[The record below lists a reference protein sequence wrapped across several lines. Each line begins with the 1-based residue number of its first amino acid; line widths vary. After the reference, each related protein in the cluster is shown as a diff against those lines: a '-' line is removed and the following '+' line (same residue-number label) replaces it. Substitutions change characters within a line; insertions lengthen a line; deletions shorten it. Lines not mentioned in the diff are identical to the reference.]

1 MSMAARVAEE
11 LNLPANRV
19 SYQIRY
25 DATVSERT
33 SIKFMTDGVLLR
45 ELSQDF
51 LLTKYSVIIVDEA
64 HERSMNTDILI
75 GVLSRVIR
83 LRDEMWREGKD
94 GVKPL
99 RLIIMSATLRVTDF
113 TENTTL
119 FSTPPPII
127 SVEGRQ
133 HPVSVHFNRRTTHD
147 YVNEA
152 VKKASKIHARLPA
165 GGILIFLTGQ
175 NEVHDLCRKLEKK
188 YGKAVIEGQA
198 RLRKEAFGK
207 TGLEGRLK
215 DWIEGNDNGDVI
227 TARDGAVE
235 VEELGIE
242 TANDTKLDDVKDN
255 NSVEKDPEALDTDSE
270 GSDSEEEAEIV
281 ADESDVPMHIVPLY
295 SLLPKEKQMKVFERP
310 PLGSRLVVV
319 ATNVAETSI
328 TIPGITYVVD
338 AGRAKQ
344 RHYDTQTGIES
355 FRVGWISKASAAQRS
370 GRAGRTGPGH
380 CYRLYSSAFYENH
393 FDKFDEP
400 EILRMPIEGVVL
412 QMKAM
417 HIDAVVNFPFPTP
430 PDRQALQK
438 AEQVLIHLSA
448 LENPQVSSK
457 S

>member
-1 MSMAARVAEE
+1 MARRKGRCKGG
-11 LNLPANRV
+11 L
-19 SYQIRY
+19 Y
-25 DATVSERT
+25 
-33 SIKFMTDGVLLR
+33 
-45 ELSQDF
+45 F
-51 LLTKYSVIIVDEA
+51 LLHRATWTNDLPL
-64 HERSMNTDILI
+64 HLQ
-75 GVLSRVIR
+75 
-83 LRDEMWREGKD
+83 
-94 GVKPL
+94 PL

-175 NEVHDLCRKLEKK
+175 NEVHDVCRKLEKK
-188 YGKAVIEGQA
+188 YGRAVIEGKA

-207 TGLEGRLK
+207 TDLERRLK

-227 TARDGAVE
+227 TSRDGAMHRCFLKRPVVLVNASVTGAVE

-242 TANDTKLDDVKDN
+242 TADDTKLDDVKDN
-255 NSVEKDPEALDTDSE
+255 SPVEKDPEALDTDSE
-270 GSDSEEEAEIV
+270 GSGSEEEVEIV
-281 ADESDVPMHIVPLY
+281 ADESDGKLRHPLLTVGYFNRLCSVVPMHIVPLY
-295 SLLPKEKQMKVFERP
+295 SLLPKEKQMMVFERP

-344 RHYDTQTGIES
+344 
-355 FRVGWISKASAAQRS
+355 V
-370 GRAGRTGPGH
+370 
-380 CYRLYSSAFYENH
+380 
-393 FDKFDEP
+393 
-400 EILRMPIEGVVL
+400 
-412 QMKAM
+412 
-417 HIDAVVNFPFPTP
+417 
-430 PDRQALQK
+430 
-438 AEQVLIHLSA
+438 
-448 LENPQVSSK
+448 
-457 S
+457 